1 MLKTTF
7 CMAIKQNIID
17 ELNNTNFEENE
28 CKEAF

>member
-1 MLKTTF
+1 
-7 CMAIKQNIID
+7 MAIKQNIID